1 MKLNINRWIA
11 LCLFAICFWGLF
23 ALNVMAEGAAPKDQ
37 GEFIPN
43 EESVVAFSLQKEFPL
58 LRGKLAF
65 RLFETF
71 RKGKVAG
78 AISIVESPYK
88 TNAKIKKE
96 TDATVPTM
104 LCPGGETFG
113 VRLLTEGVMIVSVGE
128 NEPIHPAYD
137 AGMRAS
143 DVILEMNGTPIR
155 KVDDV
160 SRVMEACDGS
170 AIKVTCKRDG
180 KELKFELTP
189 HYEAEKGTYKA
200 GIWIKDTVAG
210 IGTVTYYHPT
220 DGSFGGLGHGI
231 CDMDT
236 GALVPITRGAV
247 LDVSVTEILRGQSG
261 KPGEIRG
268 FLKHDKKG
276 VLLKNDHCGVFGV
289 LSPIPKH
296 AEAIP
301 VGKRT
306 ELHSGRAILRCAL
319 GEDKIT
325 DYEIEIGEIDMKATS
340 SKCFAV
346 TVTDPA
352 LLQKTGGIIQGMSG
366 SPIIQDGK
374 LVGAVTHVMIANPT
388 KGYGIFIEN
397 MLSVAG
403 R

>member
-1 MKLNINRWIA
+1 M
-11 LCLFAICFWGLF
+11 
-23 ALNVMAEGAAPKDQ
+23 
-37 GEFIPN
+37 
-43 EESVVAFSLQKEFPL
+43 AFSLKREFPL
-58 LRGKLAF
+58 LRGRLAF
-65 RLFETF
+65 RLFESFKKAKTTGAL
-71 RKGKVAG
+71 RIEEVAHR
-78 AISIVESPYK
+78 K
-88 TNAKIKKE
+88 TNTLAPSHKE
-96 TDATVPTM
+96 SKTTPAPQHPAA
-104 LCPGGETFG
+104 LCPGGNTFG

-143 DVILEMNGTPIR
+143 DVIVEMNGTPIK
-155 KVDDV
+155 KVEDV
-160 SRVMEACDGS
+160 GRVMDACDGS
-170 AIKVTCKRDG
+170 AIKVTCKREG

-210 IGTVTYYHPT
+210 IGTVTYYNPE

-247 LDVSVTEILRGQSG
+247 LDVSVTEIMRGECG

-276 VLLKNDHCGVFGV
+276 VLLKNHNCGVFGV
-289 LSPIPKH
+289 LSPVPKL
-296 AEAIP
+296 AEPIP
-301 VGKRT
+301 VGKRE
-306 ELHSGRAILRCAL
+306 ELHTGKAILRCAL
-319 GEDKIT
+319 GESATI
-325 DYEIEIGEIDMKATS
+325 DYEICIGEIDRNATS
-340 SKCFAV
+340 SKCFSV
-346 TVTDPA
+346 TITDPA

-374 LVGAVTHVMIANPT
+374 LMGAVTHVMVANPT

-397 MLSVAG
+397 MLNVAQSQPPQKTA
-403 R
+403 